1 MDTIELVNRCRQGD
15 LDAFNM
21 LYNNY
26 SKKSLRITYLIVGNK
41 NIAEDI
47 VQEAFYECYRSIK
60 KLRNPE
66 LFDAWF
72 NKLLMRICWRMS
84 TKERSSVCDSL
95 DETYNEKI
103 DSHTA
108 VIDPF
113 ENFHINVAV
122 RKAINKLDTPL
133 RTTIILFY
141 YNDMSIKE
149 ISKVLNCMQGTVK
162 SRLHNARKYIEK
174 ELIKDN
180 IILSSKEMKYMDKE
194 CAINE

>member
-1 MDTIELVNRCRQGD
+1 MDTIELVDLCRQGD

-26 SKKSLRITYLIVGNK
+26 SKKALRITYLIVGNK

-72 NKLLMRICWRMS
+72 NKLLIRMCWRMS
-84 TKERSSVCDSL
+84 TKERDSVCDSL
-95 DETYNEKI
+95 DETYDENI
-103 DSHTA
+103 VSYTS

-113 ENFHINVAV
+113 ENFDINVAV
-122 RKAINKLDTPL
+122 RTAINKLDIPL

-149 ISKVLNCMQGTVK
+149 ISKILNCMQGTVK
-162 SRLHNARKYIEK
+162 SRLYNARKYIEK
-174 ELIKDN
+174 ELRKDN
-180 IILSSKEMKYMDKE
+180 IKLSSEEMKYMNKE

>member
-1 MDTIELVNRCRQGD
+1 MDTIELVNLCRQGD

-26 SKKSLRITYLIVGNK
+26 SKKALRIIYLIVGNK

-60 KLRNPE
+60 KLRNPKM
-66 LFDAWF
+66 FDAWF
-72 NKLLMRICWRMS
+72 NKLLIRICWRMS
-84 TKERSSVCDSL
+84 TKERGSVCDSL
-95 DETYNEKI
+95 DETYDENI
-103 DSHTA
+103 ASHTA
-108 VIDPF
+108 VMDPF
-113 ENFHINVAV
+113 ENFHINIDV
-122 RKAINKLDTPL
+122 RKAIAKLDTPL

-149 ISKVLNCMQGTVK
+149 ISKALNCMQGTVK

-180 IILSSKEMKYMDKE
+180 IILSSKEMKYMNKDGVV
-194 CAINE
+194 NE